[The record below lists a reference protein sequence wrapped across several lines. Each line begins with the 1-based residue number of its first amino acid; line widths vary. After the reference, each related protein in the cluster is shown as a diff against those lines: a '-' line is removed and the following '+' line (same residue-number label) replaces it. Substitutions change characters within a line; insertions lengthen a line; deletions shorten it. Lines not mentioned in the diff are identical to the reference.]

1 MSRFS
6 HLITSELFVFV
17 SSLDVIKRG
26 RHKND
31 ILNGVIYFVTCNIML
46 TSIFSQSQHIA
57 TKVKYH
63 LILLTLTIH
72 LQLNLE
78 ACRRVED
85 IYFVFVL
92 IATICRFYISI
103 SNVWLKFGRDSGM
116 WHLVPWSGPRTRR
129 VNSTSNP

>member
-46 TSIFSQSQHIA
+46 TSIFS
-57 TKVKYH
+57 
-63 LILLTLTIH
+63 
-72 LQLNLE
+72 
-78 ACRRVED
+78 
-85 IYFVFVL
+85 
-92 IATICRFYISI
+92 
-103 SNVWLKFGRDSGM
+103 
-116 WHLVPWSGPRTRR
+116 
-129 VNSTSNP
+129 